1 MTGMRRKETR
11 GITFG
16 KRRPGAG
23 NCLPWLWQI
32 GIIGGVIL
40 LGMLIGKI
48 PYALFS
54 MEQFFP
60 LSGGL
65 LTAGGVCAAL
75 AVFTWDV
82 LVITGLWDC
91 LLALERR
98 EVLRI
103 VAFVLLTNLFLVLF
117 VCSENYI
124 RFWDQSAYWKRT
136 INFMNALYADPLDAV
151 HWTWYTVNH
160 ADYNLLISLFLSFP
174 MKLTGISFLSF
185 ILWVWNLFSVPSIL
199 VLELILKKIR
209 PGYFLGCLEVV
220 LTPMFLIIIVEGF
233 GDSLALLFS
242 VLAIA
247 LMADGKYYEEFD
259 AGLCFFVFAAV
270 MGAMVSRR
278 YFGPFGVGYVAAVL
292 LSYFGAREREPVEFF
307 KNLACTGL
315 FTAAGMLLCHGFVE
329 MSLLIDH
336 SLQYSAYRTGGVAEN
351 FVMAMESF
359 GGVVLVLAA
368 LGLWQLLS
376 KPALKRFGL
385 FLTVQIVV
393 TSVAVFYILD
403 LYIQQYYVIIPAV
416 TMLALTG
423 FQYLA
428 ERRSRPGVIVAAA
441 LLAFQFLN
449 CFLDFRLPAP
459 VSYLCSSQIRKPQVR
474 HDLEQIRQMTADLN
488 GLLGNEE
495 GQVSWSQSTSGN
507 GKTVYCIA
515 SSDTLNF
522 EVLRHCELPEK
533 LESVPGLL
541 GTYDVDLRDGFPQSF
556 LSADYLIVTDPSQY
570 HLLKDGQRTVVMLNE
585 EILYGGPLAEHFRQI
600 GSYALDNG
608 VTAYLYE
615 RITAFEEEDII
626 YIRQMFDQYYGDF
639 PEIFH
644 DRIVMP
650 ESSLEEN

>member
-1 MTGMRRKETR
+1 MRRMRMKR
-11 GITFG
+11 
-16 KRRPGAG
+16 RRPGKRGTGAG
-23 NCLPWLWQI
+23 KYFPWLLQI
-32 GIIGGVIL
+32 GMIGGVIL

-48 PYALFS
+48 PYPLFS
-54 MEQFFP
+54 IETFFP
-60 LSGGL
+60 LLGGL
-65 LTAGGVCAAL
+65 LTSGGVCAAL

-82 LVITGLWDC
+82 LLITGLWDC
-91 LLALERR
+91 LLALDRR
-98 EVLRI
+98 EVIRI
-103 VAFVLLTNLFLVLF
+103 IVFVLLTNLFLVVF

-136 INFMNALYADPLDAV
+136 INFMNALYADPLDAI
-151 HWTWYTVNH
+151 HWTWYTINH

-199 VLELILKKIR
+199 IMELILKKIH
-209 PGYFLGCLEVV
+209 PGYFLGCLEVA
-220 LTPMFLIIIVEGF
+220 LTPMLLMIIVEGF

-259 AGLCFFVFAAV
+259 ACLCFFVFATV

-278 YFGPFGVGYVAAVL
+278 YFGPFAVGYVAAVL
-292 LSYFGAREREPVEFF
+292 ISYFGAREKEATEFF
-307 KNLACTGL
+307 KNLICTGL
-315 FTAAGMLLCHGFVE
+315 FTAVGMLLCHGYVE
-329 MSLLIDH
+329 MSLFIDH
-336 SLQYSAYRTGGVAEN
+336 SLQYTAYRTGGVAEN
-351 FVMAMESF
+351 FVMAMQSF

-376 KPALKRFGL
+376 KPALRRYGL

-416 TMLALTG
+416 TMLALIG
-423 FQYLA
+423 FQNLS
-428 ERRSRPGVIVAAA
+428 ERRNRLGVIVAAA
-441 LLAFQFLN
+441 LLAFQFVN
-449 CFLDFRLPAP
+449 CFLDFGLPAP

-474 HDLEQIRQMTADLN
+474 HDLDQIGQLVADLN
-488 GLLGNEE
+488 ELLGNEE
-495 GQVSWSQSTSGN
+495 GETGWSQSISGN

-522 EVLRHCELPEK
+522 EVLRHYELPEK

-556 LSADYLIVTDPSQY
+556 LSADYLVVTDPSQY
-570 HLLKDGQRTVVMLNE
+570 HLLKDGQRTVVLLNE
-585 EILYGGPLAEHFRQI
+585 EILNGGPLSEHFRQI
-600 GSYALDNG
+600 KSYGLDNG

-615 RITAFEEEDII
+615 RTAPYEEEDIL
-626 YIRQMFDQYYGDF
+626 YIREMFDQYYGEF

-650 ESSLEEN
+650 ES

>member
-1 MTGMRRKETR
+1 MRRMRMKR
-11 GITFG
+11 IRPG

-23 NCLPWLWQI
+23 RYSPWLRQI

-40 LGMLIGKI
+40 MGMVIGKI
-48 PYALFS
+48 PYPLFS
-54 MEQFFP
+54 IETFFP
-60 LSGGL
+60 LLGGL
-65 LTAGGVCAAL
+65 VTSGGVCAAL

-82 LVITGLWDC
+82 LLITGLWDC
-91 LLALERR
+91 LLALDRR
-98 EVLRI
+98 EVIRI
-103 VAFVLLTNLFLVLF
+103 IVFVLLTNLFLTVF

-136 INFMNALYADPLDAV
+136 IHFMNALYADPLDAI
-151 HWTWYTVNH
+151 HWTWYTINH

-199 VLELILKKIR
+199 IMELILKKIH
-209 PGYFLGCLEVV
+209 PGYFLGCLEAA
-220 LTPMFLIIIVEGF
+220 LTPMLLMIIVEGF

-259 AGLCFFVFAAV
+259 AGLCFFVFATV

-278 YFGPFGVGYVAAVL
+278 YFGPFAVGYVAAVL
-292 LSYFGAREREPVEFF
+292 ISYFGAREKEPTEFF
-307 KNLACTGL
+307 KNLTCTGL
-315 FTAAGMLLCHGFVE
+315 FTAVGMLLCHGYVE
-329 MSLLIDH
+329 MSLFIDH
-336 SLQYSAYRTGGVAEN
+336 SLQYTAYRTGGVAEN
-351 FVMAMESF
+351 FVMAMQSF

-368 LGLWQLLS
+368 FGLWQLLS
-376 KPALKRFGL
+376 KPALRRYGL

-416 TMLALTG
+416 TMLALIG
-423 FQYLA
+423 FQYLL
-428 ERRSRPGVIVAAA
+428 ERRNWLGMIVAAA
-441 LLAFQFLN
+441 LLAFQFVN
-449 CFLDFRLPAP
+449 CFLDFGLPAP
-459 VSYLCSSQIRKPQVR
+459 ASYLCSSQIRKPQVR
-474 HDLEQIRQMTADLN
+474 HDLDQIGQLVADLN
-488 GLLGNEE
+488 KLLGNEE
-495 GQVSWSQSTSGN
+495 GETGWSQSISGN

-522 EVLRHCELPEK
+522 EVLRHYDLPEK

-570 HLLKDGQRTVVMLNE
+570 HLLKDGQRTVVLLNE
-585 EILYGGPLAEHFRQI
+585 EMLNAGPLSEHFRQI
-600 GSYALDNG
+600 KSYQLDNG

-615 RITAFEEEDII
+615 RTAPYEEEDIL
-626 YIRQMFDQYYGDF
+626 YVREMFDRYYGDF

-650 ESSLEEN
+650 EG